1 MDRIV
6 ARDAL
11 DIRNEIRKTE
21 AALDDA
27 LLQSARLMQRV
38 IQGRR
43 NPSLPPNTC
52 QTAIAQ
58 IARAQQLMIEGA
70 SGVFDA
76 HAELGKVARDLG
88 VTVASDPTDNPT
100 VPVPAPTGI
109 NAREAAGRPPEGV
122 A

>member
-1 MDRIV
+1 MDRVV

-11 DIRNEIRKTE
+11 EIRNEIRKTE

-27 LLQSARLMQRV
+27 LLQSSRLMQRV

-43 NPSLPPNTC
+43 NPSLPPDTC
-52 QTAIAQ
+52 QTAIKQ
-58 IARAQQLMIEGA
+58 IARAQQLVIEGA

-76 HAELGKVARDLG
+76 HAELGRIAKRLG
-88 VTVASDPTDNPT
+88 VCIGDTFPT
-100 VPVPAPTGI
+100 VIEPDPV
-109 NAREAAGRPPEGV
+109 EAAATDIDIARPAHLP